1 MTVVSAIAAHIPYL
15 RRFARALTGAQASGD
30 AYVVATIEAVVE
42 GSGPDT
48 SPPTRLSL
56 FRAFLRIWGS
66 IPVNHGPVSH
76 GPANHVGTADPDN
89 PLMQTAHS
97 RLEAITPMPRIA
109 FLLNALEGFT
119 TEEIADVMGRS
130 TSDVQAL
137 LGMASTEIA
146 AHLSTDVLIIED
158 EPIIAM
164 DLEALVLGLGHRV
177 THVARTRREAV
188 AAMADHR
195 PGLVLADIQ
204 LADGSN
210 GLDAVKEILAVCSV
224 PVVFITAYP
233 ERLLTGSRPEPTFL
247 ITKPFRTEAVKAII
261 TQALFFD
268 RRASL
273 VASPPAE
280 G

>member
-1 MTVVSAIAAHIPYL
+1 MTIVANIASHIPYL
-15 RRFARALTGAQASGD
+15 RRFARALTGNQASGD
-30 AYVVATIEAVVE
+30 AYVAAAIEAVME
-42 GSGPDT
+42 GATPESQ
-48 SPPTRLSL
+48 PPTRLAL

-66 IPVNHGPVSH
+66 IPVNRG
-76 GPANHVGTADPDN
+76 GTVDPEN
-89 PLMQTAHS
+89 PMMQTAHS
-97 RLEAITPMPRIA
+97 RLEEITPLPRVA
-109 FLLNALEGFT
+109 FLLNALEGFAT
-119 TEEIADVMGRS
+119 DEIAEIMGRTPS
-130 TSDVQAL
+130 NIQAL
-137 LGMASTEIA
+137 LGMASSEIA

-164 DLEALVLGLGHRV
+164 DLEALVSSLGHRV

-195 PGLVLADIQ
+195 AGLVLADIQ

-210 GLDAVKEILAVCSV
+210 GLDAVKEILAMCSV

-247 ITKPFRTEAVKAII
+247 ITKPFRTDAVKAVI

-268 RRASL
+268 QRASL
-273 VASPPAE
+273 IATPPTV

>member
-1 MTVVSAIAAHIPYL
+1 MSMSATIASHLPYL
-15 RRFARALTGAQASGD
+15 RRFARALTGSQASGD
-30 AYVVATIEAVVE
+30 AYVMATVEAVAEDPGDDGDVPSRT
-42 GSGPDT
+42 G
-48 SPPTRLSL
+48 L

-66 IPVNHGPVSH
+66 IPVNR
-76 GPANHVGTADPDN
+76 GTGTDPEN
-89 PLMQTAHS
+89 PMMQTAHS
-97 RLEAITPMPRIA
+97 RLEAITPMPRVA

-119 TEEIADVMGRS
+119 AEEIAETIGRS
-130 TSDVQAL
+130 PGEVQAL
-137 LGMASTEIA
+137 LGTAAAEIA
-146 AHLSTDVLIIED
+146 ANLRTDVLIIED

-164 DLEALVLGLGHRV
+164 DLETVVTGLGHV
-177 THVARTRREAV
+177 VQHVARTRREAV
-188 AAMADHR
+188 AAIGDHR

-247 ITKPFRTEAVKAII
+247 ITKPYSPEAVKAVI

-268 RRASL
+268 RRAAL
-273 VASPPAE
+273 ASEAAAGDKPAR
-280 G
+280 

>member
-1 MTVVSAIAAHIPYL
+1 MTNVAAIASHIPYL
-15 RRFARALTGAQASGD
+15 RRFARALTGSQNSGD
-30 AYVVATIEAVVE
+30 AYVVAVIEAVME
-42 GSGPDT
+42 GTT
-48 SPPTRLSL
+48 SQSPSPTRLSM

-66 IPVNHGPVSH
+66 IPVNRG
-76 GPANHVGTADPDN
+76 GTADPEN
-89 PLMQTAHS
+89 PLMETAHS
-97 RLEAITPMPRIA
+97 RLEAITPLPRVA
-109 FLLNALEGFT
+109 FLLNALEGFS
-119 TEEIADVMGRS
+119 TEEIGEIMGRT
-130 TSDVQAL
+130 TSDIQAL
-137 LGMASTEIA
+137 LGMASSEIA

-164 DLEALVLGLGHRV
+164 DLEAVVTSLGHRV
-177 THVARTRREAV
+177 MHVARTRREAV

-247 ITKPFRTEAVKAII
+247 ITKPFRTDAVKAII

-273 VASPPAE
+273 AATPPAA